1 MAVGP
6 RDTNPERP
14 SSAEPVGWS
23 GLKALVEEGERTS
36 LLRFLEGQSRI
47 LEMIARSDPLAAV
60 LEELTKVLEQQV
72 DGMACSVL
80 LLSADRKHLRHV
92 AAPSLPERYTRAID
106 GTVIGPRAG
115 SCGTAAFLGR
125 PVIVTDIA
133 NDPLWVDDKDLA
145 LSCGL
150 KACWSTPILSRRDEV
165 LGTFG
170 MYHRQPFA
178 PSSVHF
184 GLTDLAMNLARIAI
198 ERDAADRDRERLWD
212 AKRFADRYRMLLQA
226 TGEVVWEWDL
236 ENGSVRC
243 NGGGLSAFGYG
254 AGEVGRKVN
263 WWTERIHPE
272 EVDRVRKGVDLAID
286 SGKPLWEE
294 EYRFR
299 RKNET
304 YADLAVRGLIVRDDA
319 GKAVRIVGS
328 LRDTTRRKR
337 HEREAEQAA
346 ERFQSAT
353 EAAVVGTWRL
363 DVKTQFLLADAS
375 LNRLAGQKEEETVH
389 RFSDTLRAI
398 HPEDRARVAQAVE
411 ESIATGRP
419 YEIDH
424 RVVLDD
430 GQIRWL
436 RSRGRMVFDKHGC
449 GEALTGAAADITDL
463 KRAEQS
469 MAILAD
475 ASKRLSESLDFEQTL
490 SSMAGMAVPS
500 FADAVLVH
508 MKDPRTG
515 EPRLAVAHAANPELL
530 ATLRE
535 MLRTGSF
542 RVAARGRRVMQTGLA
557 ELLPRMTPEWLDQ
570 EDLEENVASPVR
582 RFRVTSVI
590 HVPIALAREPIGV
603 IVFAATGTRIYD
615 EKDLAFAE
623 ELARRASNA
632 MHNAQLFQVAEAERV
647 RAEEAAALRER
658 LVAIV
663 GHDLRNPLSAIIAA
677 AQLLHCSD
685 LATHEANLV
694 ARIQKSGNRMMRM
707 IGQVLDFA
715 RVRAGQS
722 FELDFAPIDLHQICN
737 TVVSELRMSR
747 PGKEIDLDFEGR
759 TDLVGDPD
767 RIAQVLSNL
776 IGNAIQHGTPGPIS
790 VSIRD
795 AKTDVVAIAVHNF
808 GPPIPEEAQATLFDA
823 FRQEPCKGDGDSR
836 SIGLGLFIANEIVR
850 AHGGTIVVRSP
861 DRDGTTFVVT
871 LPRKPVVPGAF
882 ASPQ

>member
-1 MAVGP
+1 MADAS
-6 RDTNPERP
+6 RDTSAERP
-14 SSAEPVGWS
+14 SPVERVGWS
-23 GLKALVEEGERTS
+23 GLKALVEEGERAS

-47 LEMIARSDPLAAV
+47 LEMIARSDPLTAV

-80 LLSADRKHLRHV
+80 LLSADRKHLQHV

-106 GTVIGPRAG
+106 GSVIGPRAG

-133 NDPLWVDDKDLA
+133 NDPRWVDYKDLA

-150 KACWSTPILSRRDEV
+150 KACWSTPILSRRGEV

-178 PSSVHF
+178 PSSLHL
-184 GLTDLAMNLARIAI
+184 GLIDIATNLARIAI
-198 ERDAADRDRERLWD
+198 ERDAVDRDRERLWD

-236 ENGSVRC
+236 ENGSVHC
-243 NGGGLSAFGYG
+243 NGGLSAFGYG
-254 AGEVGRKVN
+254 AGEVGRRVN

-272 EVDRVRKGVDLAID
+272 EVDRVRNGVDLAID
-286 SGKPLWEE
+286 SGQPLGEE
-294 EYRFR
+294 ESRFG

-304 YADLAVRGLIVRDDA
+304 YADLSVRGLIVRDDA

-328 LRDTTRRKR
+328 LEDITRRKR

-389 RFSDTLRAI
+389 RFSDTIRAV
-398 HPEDRARVAQAVE
+398 HPEDRARVAQAVD

-424 RVVLDD
+424 RVVLDY

-436 RSRGRMVFDKHGC
+436 RSRGRMVFDKYGC

-490 SSMAGMAVPS
+490 SSMARMAVPS

-530 ATLRE
+530 AILRE

-557 ELLPRMTPEWLDQ
+557 ELLPKMTPEWLDK
-570 EDLEENVASPVR
+570 EDVEENVASLVR
-582 RFRVTSVI
+582 RFHVTSVI

-615 EKDLAFAE
+615 GKDLAFAE

-632 MHNAQLFQVAEAERV
+632 MHNASSSRPQRWSGCGPKKGRRFASAWW
-647 RAEEAAALRER
+647 
-658 LVAIV
+658 
-663 GHDLRNPLSAIIAA
+663 PLSATI
-677 AQLLHCSD
+677 C
-685 LATHEANLV
+685 AT
-694 ARIQKSGNRMMRM
+694 R
-707 IGQVLDFA
+707 
-715 RVRAGQS
+715 
-722 FELDFAPIDLHQICN
+722 
-737 TVVSELRMSR
+737 SR
-747 PGKEIDLDFEGR
+747 
-759 TDLVGDPD
+759 
-767 RIAQVLSNL
+767 
-776 IGNAIQHGTPGPIS
+776 
-790 VSIRD
+790 
-795 AKTDVVAIAVHNF
+795 
-808 GPPIPEEAQATLFDA
+808 
-823 FRQEPCKGDGDSR
+823 
-836 SIGLGLFIANEIVR
+836 
-850 AHGGTIVVRSP
+850 RSP
-861 DRDGTTFVVT
+861 
-871 LPRKPVVPGAF
+871 LPR
-882 ASPQ
+882 SS